1 MDDLLKVAVG
11 MLLASLALA
20 WVATFARLIVLRSIQ
35 IRIQDSGALVR
46 AHGSAAHVTALYGLL
61 RRAHPAPNSG
71 MLDGGDRRLHE
82 SEPIHIPCPQSRC
95 DTDMV
100 AQDLQGREFPHHN
113 YRERL
118 DRLDDLSGSWL
129 IQIGDCGRAPAG
141 LNKRLLTG
149 WNGCNMFETHLY
161 GRGCR
166 GSVGYARRKALR
178 FVRYAIALRGAGA
191 ALHPF
196 SPALGKISVL
206 PSIKTI
212 EWE

>member
-20 WVATFARLIVLRSIQ
+20 WVATFARLIVLRSSQ
-35 IRIQDSGALVR
+35 IRIQGSGALVR
-46 AHGSAAHVTALYGLL
+46 AHGSAVHVTALYGLL
-61 RRAHPAPNSG
+61 RCAHPAPNSG

-149 WNGCNMFETHLY
+149 WNGCDMFETHLY
-161 GRGCR
+161 G
-166 GSVGYARRKALR
+166 LR
-178 FVRYAIALRGAGA
+178 LPIPIASLPYWHAPKRLRRGATRQRTTPRW
-191 ALHPF
+191 LR
-196 SPALGKISVL
+196 SVT
-206 PSIKTI
+206 SIRSI
-212 EWE
+212 GQSRRCVR

>member
-1 MDDLLKVAVG
+1 MNTSGRRRSVI
-11 MLLASLALA
+11 S
-20 WVATFARLIVLRSIQ
+20 ARR
-35 IRIQDSGALVR
+35 GN
-46 AHGSAAHVTALYGLL
+46 TAFPAG
-61 RRAHPAPNSG
+61 HICPAPTFCHPFAPRKAVSG
-71 MLDGGDRRLHE
+71 IGL
-82 SEPIHIPCPQSRC
+82 
-95 DTDMV
+95 
-100 AQDLQGREFPHHN
+100 AQDLQGRELHHN

-149 WNGCNMFETHLY
+149 WNGCNMFEAHLR

-166 GSVGYARRKALR
+166 GSVAYARCKALR

-196 SPALGKISVL
+196 SAALGKISEL
-206 PSIKTI
+206 PSVKTI